1 MIMNDRIT
9 HILQFMEYDRLT
21 DAQHSLVVSLEEQYE
36 RKGTLS
42 AKQMDLLESIF
53 ERANERG

>member
-1 MIMNDRIT
+1 MDDRIA
-9 HILQFMEYDRLT
+9 HILQFMEYDQLT
-21 DAQHSLVVSLEEQYE
+21 DAQHSLVVSLEEQFE

-42 AKQMDLLESIF
+42 DKQMELLESIF

>member
-1 MIMNDRIT
+1 MQDRIT
-9 HILQFMEYDRLT
+9 HILNFMEYDQLT
-21 DAQHSLVVSLEEQYE
+21 DAQHSLVVSLEEQFE

-42 AKQMDLLESIF
+42 DKQMELLESIF